1 LRKTAIILTA
11 QSHSVWK
18 ERKNKRKKERAY
30 KPASAK
36 VEHNR
41 IHKGIQE
48 RKGIYTKKEPIK
60 IDRLFIYL

>member
-11 QSHSVWK
+11 QVTLFGKK

-36 VEHNR
+36 VEHN
-41 IHKGIQE
+41 KKVVAKVVQDN
-48 RKGIYTKKEPIK
+48 KDIYTQKKSLSK
-60 IDRLFIYL
+60 